1 MLSPAERDGGRTV
14 LLCSW
19 DDPAKL
25 AGAIDTG
32 HWLHTGALA
41 VIDEAGHPFD
51 RRSEQ
56 GRRDQE

>member
-25 AGAIDTG
+25 
-32 HWLHTGALA
+32 
-41 VIDEAGHPFD
+41 IDEAGHPFD